1 MIFFE
6 GHDFELF
13 MFIYLPKLKIIK
25 FLSAYVYIF
34 WKDENE
40 IWMCGLATGTAK
52 LLVFIPAFGV
62 TVSTHMLLS
71 SLSCPFECVHDIYVK
86 IKNKKM
92 KKKKTACTQPECLI
106 LCLRKCKVTHIF
118 VVSNT

>member
-13 MFIYLPKLKIIK
+13 MFIYLSKLKIIK

-52 LLVFIPAFGV
+52 LLVFIAAFGV

-86 IKNKKM
+86 KKLKNEEEDCM
-92 KKKKTACTQPECLI
+92 FTA
-106 LCLRKCKVTHIF
+106 
-118 VVSNT
+118 

>member
-13 MFIYLPKLKIIK
+13 MFIYLSKLKIIK

-40 IWMCGLATGTAK
+40 IWMCGLATGIAK

-86 IKNKKM
+86 IK
-92 KKKKTACTQPECLI
+92 
-106 LCLRKCKVTHIF
+106 
-118 VVSNT
+118 